1 MKNDKV
7 ISLNNLSPAL
17 GSRKKKTRK
26 GRGPA
31 SGKGR
36 SSTRGR
42 GGSGHRAGSTIK
54 SGFEGGQMPLIRRLP
69 KRGFSNKKFQEKVEI
84 VNVGEL
90 QEKCRSGETVTPEK
104 LKEKGMVKGKGTV
117 KILGYGEIKKKL
129 KVSGCDL
136 SKGAE
141 EKIKK
146 AGGALEITG

>member
-1 MKNDKV
+1 MKNDQF
-7 ISLNNLSPAL
+7 INLDNLSPAS
-17 GSRKKKTRK
+17 GSRRKKVRK

-36 SSTRGR
+36 TSTRGR

-54 SGFEGGQMPLIRRLP
+54 SGFEGGQMPLMRRLP
-69 KRGFSNKKFQEKVEI
+69 KRGFSNKSFQEKIEI
-84 VNVGEL
+84 INVGDL

-104 LKEKGMVKGKGTV
+104 LKEKKMIKGKGKV
-117 KILGYGEIKKKL
+117 KILGHGEIKKKL

-136 SKGAE
+136 SKRAE

-146 AGGALEITG
+146 AGGDLEIIG